1 MNIKKKFLKAL
12 SIIISILLVMSL
24 CACSEKAENTSVVST
39 TTPETTTVEE
49 TTAAVETTTEIKGNT
64 DTDAVTK
71 EAVTTKKAETESKQ
85 TTKSSTTKKASSS
98 GSSSSSG
105 NSSSGS
111 SSSSSN
117 SGSSSTISSGTHTH
131 SIGVG
136 TIGRWFNS
144 RADLE
149 KYVTSVIQD
158 WRNKINNGEI
168 TMDEYNKNAPN
179 GYEAYSCSGC
189 GMWTGNFKYR

>member
-98 GSSSSSG
+98 GSSSSS
-105 NSSSGS
+105 NSSSS

-117 SGSSSTISSGTHTH
+117 ESSGSTSTGTHKHTMPTGN
-131 SIGVG
+131 IGK
-136 TIGRWFNS
+136 WFNS
-144 RADLE
+144 RSEL
-149 KYVTSVIQD
+149 
-158 WRNKINNGEI
+158 
-168 TMDEYNKNAPN
+168 DEYEVSIENEWLNKYSAGTITWDEYIKNVPS
-179 GYEAYSCSGC
+179 GYEAWSCATC
-189 GMWTGNFKYR
+189 GKWTGNFKYR